1 MVSKAMHGAD
11 SSLKKATTKMPRKM
25 IKDRVNELRS
35 HFPGYLTISE
45 KMPTEMAEE
54 NMEHSM
60 IM

>member
-1 MVSKAMHGAD
+1 MVSNAMHGAD
-11 SSLKKATTKMPRKM
+11 SSLKKATTKTPRKM
-25 IKDRVNELRS
+25 LNDRVNELRS

-45 KMPTEMAEE
+45 NIPTETAEA